1 MADNLLPVMADML
14 VVGDY
19 IRWLR
24 PLGNSVDRNYIYG
37 IIVSVVMMDTNE
49 QEPKIK
55 ILDTKTQKDMWL
67 PLRLL
72 VELGDLQVATENDWI
87 RVVDRP

>member
-1 MADNLLPVMADML
+1 MKPKMADML
-14 VVGDY
+14 MVGDY
-19 IRWLR
+19 IRWLK
-24 PLGNSVDRNYIYG
+24 PLGNSVDRGYIYG
-37 IIVSVVMMDTNE
+37 IITSIVMTDTNE

-72 VELGDLQVATENDWI
+72 VELGDLQIASENGWTK
-87 RVVDRP
+87 VLDRP